1 VRGRQHAARHGQIAG
16 VRGGGTG
23 EHAPALHDDR
33 PVRLEHQPF
42 VVALGVVGI
51 VVERGLEYPEDLVV
65 VVGRTCPQ
73 RERFGGHLSCLSHP
87 EGVRRR
93 ILFSGYARRAREGRR
108 HMAEGALLDLVCGPA
123 SPLPETYQR
132 YRLVAHL
139 GSGGQAEVYR
149 AVRLC
154 GGVSSAP
161 MTVKVFR
168 IDPQRPLVDELRSWD
183 KGDAALMDLNN
194 RGVAGICRRAD
205 GFYGPPPHRPGEP
218 PQPGNAVPYQVY
230 DYLHGV
236 NLREYLRQAR
246 GGVGTRLNAVTAL
259 RTLGGILRAL
269 HHPADAGA
277 TPVLHMDVK
286 PSNVMVLATGEVR
299 LIDFTGARYWRAGEI
314 TQIAYTPESGGPE
327 ALSGK
332 VGPAYDVHGFGAV
345 AYFLVTGSLPRA
357 KGGLSPSAHPLLV
370 NHPALR
376 STLLAPLAERP
387 ADRPD
392 TRELTA
398 WVDRL
403 AMLVRAV
410 GMPEQGVDWSEPE
423 TAPSTSAARAVGRAS
438 VVSGTETDAF
448 KRIERLER
456 ELVELRGAFGG
467 ERNGSG
473 GPLLATAAYVSH
485 PMPGVPAA
493 TATTATPAPTRVA
506 PAELPR
512 TKVTANG
519 AAGAAAAAKLTEPAA
534 AQMMRGRA
542 SVVPKPTGGPDP
554 TSVPL
559 QEPPPRRPR
568 TPIAEQIRLL
578 KRGGGWS
585 WFGVIV
591 AFLCWG
597 VWSIAN
603 RANPLG
609 HLLAFLLV
617 LVVAG
622 GLFALLRLV
631 GRIVLVR
638 WLGRERHT
646 ARLSHMGVAAYLVAV
661 GYAYLHSVSW
671 FASLL
676 G

>member
-1 VRGRQHAARHGQIAG
+1 
-16 VRGGGTG
+16 
-23 EHAPALHDDR
+23 
-33 PVRLEHQPF
+33 
-42 VVALGVVGI
+42 
-51 VVERGLEYPEDLVV
+51 
-65 VVGRTCPQ
+65 
-73 RERFGGHLSCLSHP
+73 
-87 EGVRRR
+87 
-93 ILFSGYARRAREGRR
+93 
-108 HMAEGALLDLVCGPA
+108 MAEGALLDLVCGPA

-168 IDPQRPLVDELRSWD
+168 VDPQRPLVDELRSRD

-236 NLREYLRQAR
+236 NLREYLRQS
-246 GGVGTRLNAVTAL
+246 GGAGRRLNGVSAL
-259 RTLGGILRAL
+259 RTIAGVLRAL
-269 HHPADAGA
+269 HYPTDHGA

-299 LIDFTGARYWRAGEI
+299 LIDFTGARYWRAEEI

-327 ALSGK
+327 ALSGR

-345 AYFLVTGSLPRA
+345 AYFLVTGALPRA
-357 KGGLSPSAHPLLV
+357 KGGVPPGSHPLLA

-376 STLLAPLAERP
+376 STLLAPLTERP
-387 ADRPD
+387 GDRPD
-392 TRELTA
+392 TRELVA

-403 AMLVRAV
+403 AMLVRAAGFPV
-410 GMPEQGVDWSEPE
+410 QGVDWTEPDS
-423 TAPSTSAARAVGRAS
+423 APSTSAARAVGRAS

-456 ELVELRGAFGG
+456 ELVELRGAFSGDRAGG
-467 ERNGSG
+467 GA
-473 GPLLATAAYVSH
+473 PLLATAAYVAH
-485 PMPGVPAA
+485 PMPGVPS
-493 TATTATPAPTRVA
+493 PTKVA
-506 PAELPR
+506 QAELPR
-512 TKVTANG
+512 TKVTPNGAADAAGTRPAG
-519 AAGAAAAAKLTEPAA
+519 AAGAGSAAAGGPATVKNGPATAPGGPATAKLAEPSA
-534 AQMMRGRA
+534 AQLMRGRA
-542 SVVPKPTGGPDP
+542 TVVPKPTGGPDP
-554 TSVPL
+554 TSVPVL
-559 QEPPPRRPR
+559 EPPPRRPR
-568 TPIAEQIRLL
+568 TPVSEQIRLL

-585 WFGVIV
+585 WFGAIV

-597 VWSIAN
+597 VWAIAN

-609 HLLAFLLV
+609 HLLSFVLV
-617 LVVAG
+617 LVVAA

-638 WLGRERHT
+638 WLGRERRT
-646 ARLSHMGVAAYLVAV
+646 ARLSHLGVAAFLIAV
-661 GYAYLHSVSW
+661 GYAYLRTVPWLSGL
-671 FASLL
+671 FR
-676 G
+676 